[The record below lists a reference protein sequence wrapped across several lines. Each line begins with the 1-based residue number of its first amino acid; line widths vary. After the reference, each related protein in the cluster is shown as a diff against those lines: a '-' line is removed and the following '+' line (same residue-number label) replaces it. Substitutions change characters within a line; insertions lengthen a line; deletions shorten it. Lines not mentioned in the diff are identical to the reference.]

1 MLPVLILSACDG
13 GSGTETSPRAES
25 EGVQSA
31 AGSHRSV
38 EVSFVGAETD
48 GLEELLRQLQGETLG
63 DNRWTRIYEQE
74 LGIKI
79 KYDWTAKGDL
89 YQKKL
94 GVAVASGNIP
104 DVVKVNAQQLR
115 LLTNKGLIQ
124 ELSQVYEQYASPLT
138 KDILSQEGSG
148 PFDAAT
154 IDGRLMAIPETNSS
168 IDRAQLI
175 WIRTDWLSR
184 LGLQP
189 PQTIDDVLAIS
200 KAFTSRDP
208 DRNGQPDTFGLAV
221 TQNLWDPAMG
231 ITGFMAG
238 YGAFPNL
245 WVKNSSGELEYG
257 GIQPEVKTALLEL
270 QNMYRSGQIDSE
282 FGMKDS
288 TKVGKQIAAG
298 KIGML
303 YGEQWS
309 AFGVQGSRGSAPSS
323 EWQAF
328 PLVSKSGAPPQVPL
342 RFSTWQFYAVRK
354 DVPHPEAVVQLFNLH
369 LEKNWGASAA
379 YETYY
384 ISPLPV
390 WQLSPVTPY
399 PARKNLEAFQQLDKA
414 RRTGDFSF
422 LKEEA
427 RAIKKRLDAY
437 ASGGPDKESGWGW
450 EKIYGPNGA
459 YGIIDGY
466 EHNHQLLTDGFN
478 GALTDTMM
486 DRQSILNELQDEA
499 FIRIILGRPID
510 EFDRFVE
517 EWRRLGGDRMTEEVN
532 RWRAEKGRERSETD

>member
-1 MLPVLILSACDG
+1 MY
-13 GSGTETSPRAES
+13 RAKP
-25 EGVQSA
+25 EGVESA
-31 AGSHRSV
+31 ARSHRAV
-38 EVSFVGAETD
+38 EISFVGAETD
-48 GLEELLRQLQGETLG
+48 GLEELLRQLPGETLG

-74 LGIKI
+74 LGIKV

-124 ELSQVYEQYASPLT
+124 ELSQVYERYASPLT
-138 KDILSQEGSG
+138 KEILSQEGTG

-168 IDRAQLI
+168 IDRALLI
-175 WIRTDWLSR
+175 WIRTDWLYK
-184 LGLQP
+184 LGLRP

-200 KAFTSRDP
+200 KAFTTGDP
-208 DRNGQPDTFGLAV
+208 DRNGRPDTYGLAV

-231 ITGFMAG
+231 VAGFMAG

-245 WVKNSSGELEYG
+245 WVTNSFGELEYG
-257 GIQPEVKTALLEL
+257 GIQPEVKTALQEL

-288 TKVGKQIAAG
+288 TKVGKQVAAG

-309 AFGVQGSRGSAPSS
+309 SFAVQGSRGIDPSA

-328 PLVSKSGAPPQVPL
+328 PLVSGSGEPPQVPL

-354 DVPHPEAVVQLFNLH
+354 DVPHPEAVIQLFNLH

-379 YETYY
+379 YESYY

-422 LKEEA
+422 LKDEA

-459 YGIIDGY
+459 YGIIDRY
-466 EHNHQLLTDGFN
+466 EQNHQLLPDGFN

-486 DRQSILNELQDEA
+486 DRQTILNELQDEA

-517 EWRRLGGDRMTEEVN
+517 EWHRLGGDRMTEEVN
-532 RWRAEKGRERSETD
+532 RWHAEKGRERKETD